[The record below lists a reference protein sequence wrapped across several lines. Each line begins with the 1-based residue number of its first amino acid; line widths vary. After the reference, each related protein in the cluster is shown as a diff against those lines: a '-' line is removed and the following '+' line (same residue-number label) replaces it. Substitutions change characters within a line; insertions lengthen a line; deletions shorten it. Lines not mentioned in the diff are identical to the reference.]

1 MKTLLITAEMML
13 AGKDINFGSF
23 AWHGVVEQYA
33 PERFNFR
40 LWRYDIKTDIV
51 VKNIKVG
58 DWLWFNCCGK
68 GTTAGK
74 CNIPSDPRLAYLWEQ
89 GFRKS
94 TRLTKSDLE
103 EYRDHTVYN
112 YVYEELGGDFTPS
125 YYENGYTEGS
135 WAMVGLRHYKVVR
148 NNEIMFEGIIGRING
163 TDNGIVRWYMDKKCM
178 LKEIKQAFGD
188 VDIVPPNCIAV
199 PMTCC

>member
-1 MKTLLITAEMML
+1 MKTLKITAADFETGE
-13 AGKDINFGSF
+13 AFTFGSMR
-23 AWHGVVEQYA
+23 WRGVAVEENGVKKVY
-33 PERFNFR
+33 F
-40 LWRYDIKTDIV
+40 YDCCHLDRIVEVTD
-51 VKNIKVG
+51 VKPG
-58 DWLWFNCCGK
+58 DYVWCHAAGTD
-68 GTTAGK
+68 TTAGK
-74 CNIPSDPRLAYLWEQ
+74 CSVPNDPRLAYLWEQ

-103 EYRDHTVYN
+103 EYGDHTVYN

-135 WAMVGLRHYKVVR
+135 WAMVGLRHYKISR
-148 NNEIMFEGIIGRING
+148 NDEIMFEGVIGRING
-163 TDNGIVRWYMDKKCM
+163 TDNGIVRWYMDKKCT
-178 LKEIKQAFGD
+178 LEEIKQAFGD